1 MASRSEQKAR
11 AAIQELKDAT
21 GKEALFLQ
29 LDLAD
34 LTNVKRSAQAFL
46 R

>member
-11 AAIQELKDAT
+11 AAIQELKDET

-34 LTNVKRSAQAFL
+34 LTSVKRAAQDFL
-46 R
+46 G